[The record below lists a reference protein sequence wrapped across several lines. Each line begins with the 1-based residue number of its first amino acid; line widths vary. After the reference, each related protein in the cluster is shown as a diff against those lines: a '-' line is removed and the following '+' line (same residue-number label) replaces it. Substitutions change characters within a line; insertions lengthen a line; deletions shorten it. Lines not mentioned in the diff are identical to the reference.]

1 MTGVTNLTVELAS
14 KQLGLLRELVHGTT
28 AITVLT
34 NPHYPGTEKQLR
46 DVEAAAR
53 MLGLQL
59 IVLRAS
65 TERELETVFATM
77 AQQSPDALLVG
88 TDPFFARRC
97 DQIVALA
104 TRHEIRAL
112 YSARE
117 CAVAGGL

>member
-1 MTGVTNLTVELAS
+1 MTGVTNLTVELTS
-14 KQLGLLRELVHGTT
+14 KQLGLLRELAHGTT

-34 NPHYPGTEKQLR
+34 NPRYPGTEKQLR

-77 AQQSPDALLVG
+77 AQQSQNALLVT
-88 TDPFFARRC
+88 TDNFLVRRC

-104 TRHEIRAL
+104 ARHATQYIPRVSVLSRA
-112 YSARE
+112 
-117 CAVAGGL
+117 GL